1 MISGLIAACA
11 RRPVFTV
18 AAVLIAT
25 GFGVAALMRTPLDAV
40 PDLSDTQVVIS
51 TEWMGRSPDLV
62 EDQIT
67 YPIVTALRAAP
78 GVRYVRGLS
87 MIGDSF
93 VYVVFKDDVDLYWAR
108 SRVLEYL
115 SSLRNRLPEGVT
127 PQIGPDATSVGWV
140 FEYAL
145 VDTTGRLDLQQLRS
159 FQDWTLRYWLQ
170 GVDGVAEVASIGG
183 FVKQYQAD
191 LEPAKLQ
198 SYGISIRDVA
208 DAIRRSNGDVG
219 GGVVEISEHE
229 HFVRGRGYIKS
240 VDDVEQIPLKL
251 GLGGVPVL
259 LRDVASVHLGP
270 EPRRGLAELN
280 GRGEVVGGIVIMRQK
295 QNALRVIEGIK
306 RRLAEVRGS
315 FPPGVQLVVTYDR
328 SDLIQRAARTLQ
340 RELLEEMLIVS
351 LIIVAFLFHFRS
363 ALIPILTLPVAVV
376 LAFIPMAM
384 QGLTANIMSLGGIAV
399 AIGAM
404 VDASIIMVENVHKK
418 LERWEEGG
426 RQGPRSAAMIEGLQE
441 VGHPIFFA
449 LLVITVSFLPIFTL
463 QGAEGR
469 MFKPLAFTKTYSMAF
484 AALLAITLTPA
495 LTMWFVRGRIRGEHQ
510 HPISRALMRGYAP
523 VVRWVVRRRRAVVI
537 GAALLLLSTVPI
549 FLTLGSEFMPPL
561 NEGTLLYMPTAPP
574 GISETE
580 ASSVLQQMDR
590 QLKSVPEVATVFGKV
605 GRARTATDPAPLS
618 MVETVITLKPEREWR
633 PGMTWERLVA
643 ELDRKVRFPGMPNI
657 WWMPIQ
663 TRNEM
668 LATGVRSAV
677 GVKVFGPDLAEIE
690 RIGIEIEQAVKD
702 VPGTRSAFAERVTGG
717 RFLDFDI
724 RRDAAARYGLTV
736 GDIEDVIETAI
747 GGSAVTQTVEGRE
760 RYSVAVRYARE
771 LRNDPEAL
779 ARVLVPTPSGAQ
791 VPLATLATIRFRSGP
806 SMIQEEDGQLVGL
819 VSVDV
824 ADRPLGSYVRDAQRV
839 VGERVKLPTGYRIEW
854 SGQFQYLERAQAR
867 LTWVIPV
874 TLLIVFVLLFFNLR
888 SVPEAGIVMLA
899 VPFSLIGAIWLLWLL
914 HYNLSVAV
922 WVGMIALAGLD
933 AETGTVMLL
942 YLNLAYRDH
951 KAAGRIRDRAGLTEA
966 IVEGAA
972 HRIRPKMM
980 TVCAILFGLL
990 PILWG
995 HGAGADV
1002 MKRIAAPMV
1011 GGVITSFALELLV
1024 YPAIF
1029 AWWKGRRLPERAADN
1044 DGAVPSTPPALH
1056 PAPLNTGGLS

>member
-1 MISGLIAACA
+1 VIERLIAACA
-11 RRPVFTV
+11 RHRVLTV
-18 AAVLIAT
+18 VGVLIAV
-25 GFGVAALMRTPLDAV
+25 GFGIAALSRTSLDAV
-40 PDLSDTQVVIS
+40 PDLSDTQVIIS

-78 GVRYVRGLS
+78 GVQYVRGLS

-93 VYVVFKDDVDLYWAR
+93 VYVVFKDGVDLYWAR

-115 SSLRNRLPEGVT
+115 SSIRNRLPEGVT
-127 PQIGPDATSVGWV
+127 PEIGPDATSVGWV

-145 VDTTGRLDLQQLRS
+145 VDTTGHNDLQQLRS

-170 GVDGVAEVASIGG
+170 GVDGVAEVASVGG
-183 FVKQYQAD
+183 FVKQYQVD
-191 LEPAKLQ
+191 LDPGKLQ
-198 SYGISIRDVA
+198 SYRVSVREIA

-229 HFVRGRGYIKS
+229 HFVRARGYIRS
-240 VDDVEQIPLKL
+240 VADVEQIPVKV
-251 GLGGVPVL
+251 GPGGVAVTV
-259 LRDVASVHLGP
+259 RDIATVHLGP
-270 EPRRGLAELN
+270 EPRRGIVELD
-280 GRGEVVGGIVIMRQK
+280 GRGEVIGGIVIIRQK

-306 RRLAEVRGS
+306 RRLGEVRGS

-328 SDLIQRAARTLQ
+328 SDLIHRAVRTLWH
-340 RELLEEMLIVS
+340 ELAQEMLIVS
-351 LIIVAFLFHFRS
+351 LVIIFFLLHFRT
-363 ALIPILTLPVAVV
+363 ALIPILSLPIAVL
-376 LAFIPMAM
+376 LAFIPMAR

-418 LERWEEGG
+418 LETWESGG
-426 RQGPRSAAMIEGLQE
+426 RRGNREAAIIQGLQE
-441 VGHPIFFA
+441 VGRPIFFA
-449 LLVITVSFLPIFTL
+449 LVVITISFLPIFTL

-469 MFKPLAFTKTYSMAF
+469 LFKPLAYTKTYSMAF
-484 AALLAITLTPA
+484 AALLAVTLAPA
-495 LTMWFVRGRIRGEHQ
+495 LAAWFIRGKIRPERE
-510 HPISRALMRGYAP
+510 HPISRSLVSGYAP
-523 VVRWVVRRRRAVVI
+523 VVRWAVRRRRSVVA
-537 GAALLLLSTVPI
+537 GAALLLLSTIPI
-549 FLTLGSEFMPPL
+549 FLMLGSEFMPPL

-574 GISETE
+574 GMSQTE
-580 ASSVLQQMDR
+580 AASVLQQMDA
-590 QLKSVPEVATVFGKV
+590 QLKGVPEVQTVFGKA

-618 MVETVITLKPEREWR
+618 MFETVVTLKPESQWR
-633 PGMTWERLVA
+633 TGMTWEKLIA
-643 ELDRKVRFPGMPNI
+643 EMDGKLRYPGMPNI

-677 GVKVFGPDLAEIE
+677 GIKVFGPDLSEIE
-690 RIGIEIEQAVKD
+690 RVAIQVENAVRD
-702 VPGTRSAFAERVTGG
+702 VPGTRSAFADRLTGG
-717 RFLDFDI
+717 RYLDFDI
-724 RRDAAARYGLTV
+724 NRAAAARYGLTV
-736 GDIEDVIETAI
+736 GDVEEVIEAAI
-747 GGSAVTQTVEGRE
+747 GGATITQTVEGRE
-760 RYSVAVRYARE
+760 RYSVALRYARE
-771 LRNDPEAL
+771 LRDEPDAL
-779 ARVLVPTPSGAQ
+779 ARILVATPGGAQ
-791 VPLATLATIRFRSGP
+791 VPLGQLAKLEFRNGP
-806 SMIQEEDGQLVGL
+806 PMIQEEDGQLAGL

-824 ADRPLGSYVRDAQRV
+824 AGRPLGSYVRDAQRAV
-839 VGERVKLPTGYRIEW
+839 AEKVQLPPGYRIDW
-854 SGQFQYLERAQAR
+854 SGQFQYLQRAQAR
-867 LTWVIPV
+867 LAWVIPV
-874 TLLIVFVLLFFNLR
+874 TLLIVLLLLYLNLR

-899 VPFSLIGAIWLLWLL
+899 VPFSLIGAVWLVWLL

-933 AETGTVMLL
+933 AETGTIMLL
-942 YLNLAYRDH
+942 YLNLAYRSRREQ
-951 KAAGRIRDRAGLTEA
+951 GRLRDRAELTEA

-990 PILWG
+990 PIMWG

-1011 GGVITSFALELLV
+1011 GGVITSFVLELLV

-1029 AWWKGRRLPERAADN
+1029 AWWKGRDLPGADGRA
-1044 DGAVPSTPPALH
+1044 GANVTGQSQ
-1056 PAPLNTGGLS
+1056 TGGR

>member
-1 MISGLIAACA
+1 MIARIIEACA
-11 RRPVFTV
+11 RGRVFTV
-18 AAVLIAT
+18 AAVLIAA
-25 GFGVAALMRTPLDAV
+25 GFGIAALTRIPLDAV
-40 PDLSDTQVVIS
+40 PDLSDTQVIIS

-93 VYVVFKDDVDLYWAR
+93 VYVVFEDGVDLYWAR

-115 SSLRNRLPEGVT
+115 ASIRNRLPEGVN

-145 VDTTGRLDLQQLRS
+145 VDTTGHNDLQQLRS

-170 GVDGVAEVASIGG
+170 GVEGVAEVASIGG

-191 LEPAKLQ
+191 LDPAKLQ
-198 SYGISIRDVA
+198 SYGVSVREVA
-208 DAIRRSNGDVG
+208 DAIRRSNADVG
-219 GGVVEISEHE
+219 GGVVEIAEHE
-229 HFVRGRGYIKS
+229 HVVRGRGYIRNLS
-240 VDDVEQIPLKL
+240 DVQNIPVKT
-251 GLGGVPVL
+251 GGGGVPVL
-259 LRDVASVHLGP
+259 LGDVAAVHLGP
-270 EPRRGLAELN
+270 EPRRGVAELD

-295 QNALRVIEGIK
+295 QNALRVIEGVR
-306 RRLAEVRGS
+306 RRLAEVRGG

-328 SDLIQRAARTLQ
+328 AELIQRAVHTLW
-340 RELLEEMLIVS
+340 RELLQEMAIVS
-351 LIIVAFLFHFRS
+351 LVIVLFLFHFRS
-363 ALIPILTLPVAVV
+363 ALVPILSLPLAVL
-376 LAFIPMAM
+376 LAFIPMAA

-404 VDASIIMVENVHKK
+404 VDASIIMIENVHKK

-426 RQGPRSAAMIEGLQE
+426 RPGSRQAAIVQGLQE

-463 QGAEGR
+463 QGTEGR
-469 MFKPLAFTKTYSMAF
+469 LFKPLAYTKTYAMAF

-495 LTMWFVRGRIRGEHQ
+495 LATWFVRGRIRPEHE
-510 HPISRALMRGYAP
+510 HPISRTLVRGYAP
-523 VVRWVVRRRRAVVI
+523 VVRWAVRRRRAVI
-537 GAALLLLSTVPI
+537 GGAALLLLSTIPVL
-549 FLTLGSEFMPPL
+549 FVLGSEFMPPL

-574 GISETE
+574 GMSGTE
-580 ASSVLQQMDR
+580 AIAVLQQMDR
-590 QLKSVPEVATVFGKV
+590 QLKAIPEVATVFGKA

-618 MVETVITLKPEREWR
+618 MFETVVTLKPESQWR
-633 PGMTWERLVA
+633 PGMTWERLIG
-643 ELDRKVRFPGMPNI
+643 EMDRTLRYPGMPNI

-677 GVKVFGPDLAEIE
+677 GIKVFGPDLAGIE
-690 RIGIEIEQAVKD
+690 RVAVD
-702 VPGTRSAFAERVTGG
+702 VENAVRDVSGTRSAYADRLTGG

-724 RRDAAARYGLTV
+724 DRAAAARYGLSV
-736 GDIEDVIETAI
+736 GDVEDVIEAAI
-747 GGSAVTQTVEGRE
+747 GGAAVTQTVEGRE
-760 RYSVAVRYARE
+760 RYTVALRYARE
-771 LRNDPEAL
+771 LRDDPEAL
-779 ARVLVPTPSGAQ
+779 ARVLVPTMSGAQ
-791 VPLATLATIRFRSGP
+791 VPLGQVAHLAFRNGP
-806 SMIQEEDGQLVGL
+806 PMVQEEDGQLVGL

-824 ADRPLGSYVRDAQRV
+824 AGRPLASYVRDAQRAV
-839 VGERVKLPTGYRIEW
+839 AGRVQLPPGYRLEW
-854 SGQFQYLERAQAR
+854 SGQFRYLQRAQAR
-867 LTWVIPV
+867 LAWVIPV
-874 TLLIVFVLLFFNLR
+874 TLLIVFILLYLNLR
-888 SVPEAGIVMLA
+888 SAPQSGIVMLA
-899 VPFSLIGAIWLLWLL
+899 VPFSLVGAVWLVWLL

-942 YLNLAYRDH
+942 YLDLAYRERQQH
-951 KAAGRIRDRAGLTEA
+951 GRLNDRADLTEA

-972 HRIRPKMM
+972 HRIRPKVM

-990 PILWG
+990 PIMWG

-1011 GGVITSFALELLV
+1011 GGVVTSFVLELLV
-1024 YPAIF
+1024 YPAIY
-1029 AWWKGRRLPERAADN
+1029 AWWRGRRLPARTGVVAAS
-1044 DGAVPSTPPALH
+1044 GVSSM
-1056 PAPLNTGGLS
+1056 GGGVS

>member
-1 MISGLIAACA
+1 MIERLIAACA
-11 RRPVFTV
+11 RQRIFTV
-18 AAVLIAT
+18 IAVLVAVGFGIAAV
-25 GFGVAALMRTPLDAV
+25 FRTPLDAV
-40 PDLSDTQVVIS
+40 PDLSDTQVIIS

-78 GVRYVRGLS
+78 GVQYVRGLS

-93 VYVVFKDDVDLYWAR
+93 VYVVFKDGVDLYWAR

-115 SSLRNRLPEGVT
+115 ASIRNRLPEGVN

-145 VDTTGRLDLQQLRS
+145 VDTTGHNDLQQLRS

-170 GVDGVAEVASIGG
+170 GVDGVAEVASVGG

-191 LEPAKLQ
+191 LDPAKLQ
-198 SYGISIRDVA
+198 SYGVSVRDVA

-229 HFVRGRGYIKS
+229 HFVRGRGYIRGIA
-240 VDDVEQIPLKL
+240 DVEQTPVKL
-251 GLGGVPVL
+251 GSGGVPVM
-259 LRDVASVHLGP
+259 LRDVAAVHLGP
-270 EPRRGLAELN
+270 EPRRGIAELD

-295 QNALRVIEGIK
+295 QNALRVIDGIK

-328 SDLIQRAARTLQ
+328 ADLIQRAVHTLWH
-340 RELLEEMLIVS
+340 ELLQEMLIVS
-351 LIIVAFLFHFRS
+351 AVIVLFLFHFRS
-363 ALIPILTLPVAVV
+363 ALVPILSLPVAVL
-376 LAFIPMAM
+376 LAFVPMAG

-426 RQGPRSAAMIEGLQE
+426 RRGTREAAIVQGLQE

-463 QGAEGR
+463 QGTEGR
-469 MFKPLAFTKTYSMAF
+469 LFKPLAFTKTYSMAF
-484 AALLAITLTPA
+484 AALLAVTLTPA
-495 LTMWFVRGRIRGEHQ
+495 LAAWFIRGKIRPEHE
-510 HPISRALMRGYAP
+510 HPISRALVRGYAP
-523 VVRWVVRRRRAVVI
+523 VVRWAVRRRKSVVA
-537 GAALLLLSTVPI
+537 GAAALLLSTIPI
-549 FLTLGSEFMPPL
+549 FLVLGSEFMPPL

-574 GISETE
+574 GMSETE
-580 ASSVLQQMDR
+580 AATVLQQMDR
-590 QLKSVPEVATVFGKV
+590 QLKGVPEVETVFGKA
-605 GRARTATDPAPLS
+605 GRARSATDPAPLS
-618 MVETVITLKPEREWR
+618 MFETVVTLKPEREWR
-633 PGMTWERLVA
+633 SRMTWERLIA
-643 ELDRKVRFPGMPNI
+643 EMDGKLRYPGMPNI

-677 GVKVFGPDLAEIE
+677 GIKVFGSDLSEIE
-690 RIGIEIEQAVKD
+690 RVAVAVENAVRD
-702 VPGTRSAFAERVTGG
+702 VPGTRSAFADRLTGG

-724 RRDAAARYGLTV
+724 DRAAAARYGLTV
-736 GDIEDVIETAI
+736 GDVEDVIEAAI
-747 GGSAVTQTVEGRE
+747 GGAAVTQTVEGRE
-760 RYSVAVRYARE
+760 RYTVALRYARE
-771 LRNDPEAL
+771 LRDEPDAL
-779 ARVLVPTPSGAQ
+779 ARVLVPTPAGAQ
-791 VPLATLATIRFRSGP
+791 VPLGQVASLRFRNGP
-806 SMIQEEDGQLVGL
+806 PMIQEEDGQLTGL

-824 ADRPLGSYVRDAQRV
+824 AGRPLASFVRDAQRAV
-839 VGERVKLPTGYRIEW
+839 ATKVQLPPGYRLDW
-854 SGQFQYLERAQAR
+854 SGQFRYLQRAQAR
-867 LTWVIPV
+867 LAWVIPV
-874 TLLIVFVLLFFNLR
+874 TLLIVFALLYFNLR
-888 SVPEAGIVMLA
+888 SVPQAGIVMLA
-899 VPFSLIGAIWLLWLL
+899 VPFSLVGAVWFIWLL

-942 YLNLAYRDH
+942 YLNLAH
-951 KAAGRIRDRAGLTEA
+951 RDRREQGRLHDRPDLTEA

-990 PILWG
+990 PIMWG

-1011 GGVITSFALELLV
+1011 GGVITSFVLELLV
-1024 YPAIF
+1024 YPAIY
-1029 AWWKGRRLPERAADN
+1029 AWWKGRHLPERM
-1044 DGAVPSTPPALH
+1044 AVMEPMVASQQP
-1056 PAPLNTGGLS
+1056 GGMP